1 MQKQNMIQDRSI
13 KSVVLNFIK
22 WFLLIFFAL
31 YTIFPLLWL
40 FVTALKTNAEYFQS
54 PFSFPKVPQWHNFVD
69 AFIDARMGR
78 QIINSIVVAFGA
90 VLLNLLLSGMAS
102 YAISRYRFRGREV
115 VFLAFGLGVMIPL
128 NAFMIPYY
136 RMYSSFHLLDSHLGL
151 ILLYASVNMP
161 MSILI
166 IRGFMDGFPTELEE
180 AAEIDGLGFVGRFF
194 KMVLP
199 LTKNGF
205 VTAGTFAFITC
216 WNEFVYANLLINTAG
231 KRTIQTG
238 VRWFTN
244 EFTTD
249 YVRLYAAI
257 CVAIAPSLLIYFLF
271 QEQVISGLTVGAVK
285 G

>member
-1 MQKQNMIQDRSI
+1 MQHMIQSRDAS
-13 KSVVLNFIK
+13 SVVLRILK
-22 WFLLIFFAL
+22 WVLLIVLAI

-40 FVTALKTNAEYFQS
+40 FVTSLKTNAEYFRS
-54 PFSFPKVPQWHNFVD
+54 PFSLPAIPQWHNFAD
-69 AFIDARMGR
+69 AFISAGMGR
-78 QIINSIVVAFGA
+78 QILNSIVVAFGA
-90 VLLNLLLSGMAS
+90 VFLNLLLSGMAAYS
-102 YAISRYRFRGREV
+102 ISRYRFRAREAI
-115 VFLAFGLGVMIPL
+115 FLAFSLGVMIPL

-136 RMYSSFHLLDSHLGL
+136 QMYSSLHLLDSHAGL
-151 ILLYASVNMP
+151 ILLYASINMP
-161 MSILI
+161 MSIFI
-166 IRGFMDGFPTELEE
+166 VRGFMDTFPTELEE
-180 AAEIDGLGFVGRFF
+180 AANIDGLGFFGRFF
-194 KMVLP
+194 HMVLP

-216 WNEFVYANLLINTAG
+216 WNEFVYANLMLNTAA

-249 YVRLYAAI
+249 YVRLYSAI